1 MMRPYKIT
9 ESSWLD
15 KRVVWLAKGSKFQ
28 MVLVT
33 ELYCTI
39 KPLGTATPKYDH
51 YFLVQN
57 VFQKLFNGRLFR
69 NYKSTPQIS

>member
-39 KPLGTATPKYDH
+39 KPLGTATPKYNH
-51 YFLVQN
+51 YFLVQMFSKSYSM
-57 VFQKLFNGRLFR
+57 VVCSEIT
-69 NYKSTPQIS
+69 STPQIS